1 MKALAVRHGVL
12 AVASAILLF
21 ASPVAAQSVADFY
34 AGKQIK
40 IYIRADPGGNY
51 DTYSRLLGRHITRF
65 IPGKPTAL
73 PVNMPGGG
81 GLKALNY
88 VATVAPKDGT
98 VLTMVTQSFPME
110 QALGLNKSLT
120 VDLREL
126 AWIGNMSNSNLF
138 IYTSPQS
145 YVRSLEDA
153 RERQAIISADGILS
167 IQSRLAGLYNNKL
180 GTKFKIIYGYNGAA
194 AETLAMERGEVDG
207 RATSNPLALFP
218 SAEAR
223 TDPKYRFHFLIQ
235 AGMTKLKEFS
245 DVPLL
250 RDLATNPDEREIFD
264 FVSKAIS
271 ISRPISTTAAVPPQ
285 RVAALRRAFDETVSD
300 AAFLDE
306 AERLGMEISP
316 MTGEELQQIVASLID
331 EPTSIL
337 DQIREAMQIKSSEAA
352 KGAKPEGKTD

>member
-1 MKALAVRHGVL
+1 MRTLAVRHGIRV
-12 AVASAILLF
+12 VASASVLF
-21 ASPVAAQSVADFY
+21 AFPLAAQPADDFY

-51 DTYSRLLGRHITRF
+51 DTYSRLLGRHIARF
-65 IPGKPTAL
+65 IPGKPSVL

-98 VLTMVTQSFPME
+98 ALTMVTQSFPME

-120 VDLREL
+120 VDMRSL

-145 YVRSLEDA
+145 AIKSFDDA
-153 RERQAIISADGILS
+153 RRREAIISADGVLS
-167 IQSRLAGLYNNKL
+167 IQSRLAGLYNNML

-194 AETLAMERGEVDG
+194 AESLAMERGEVDG

-218 SAEAR
+218 SPESR
-223 TDPKYRFHFLIQ
+223 SDPRYDFHFLIQ
-235 AGMTKLKEFS
+235 AGMTKIKEFS

-250 RDLATNPDEREIFD
+250 RDLAKNPEEQEIYD

-271 ISRPISTTAAVPPQ
+271 ISRPISTTAGVPAQ
-285 RVAALRRAFDETVSD
+285 RVTLLRRAFDATMRD
-300 AAFLDE
+300 TAFLEE
-306 AERLGMEISP
+306 AEKLGMDISP

-331 EPTSIL
+331 EPAAIL
-337 DQIREAMQIKSSEAA
+337 DQIREAMQIKSAEAA
-352 KGAKPEGKTD
+352 KGAKPEGKAE

>member
-1 MKALAVRHGVL
+1 MKALAVRKGALV
-12 AVASAILLF
+12 AASAILLF
-21 ASPVAAQSVADFY
+21 ASPVAAQSPTDFF

-65 IPGKPTAL
+65 IPGKPSAL

-88 VATVAPKDGT
+88 VAAVAPKDGT
-98 VLTMVTQSFPME
+98 ALTMVTQSFPME

-120 VDLREL
+120 VDMREL
-126 AWIGNMSNSNLF
+126 TWIGNMSNSNLF

-145 YVRSLEDA
+145 SITSLDDA
-153 RERQAIISADGILS
+153 RDRQAIISADGILS

-207 RATSNPLALFP
+207 RATSNPLTLFP

-223 TDPKYRFHFLIQ
+223 NDPQYRFHFLIQ
-235 AGMTKLKEFS
+235 AGMTKLKEFE

-250 RDLATNPDEREIFD
+250 RDLAKTRDEQEIFD

-271 ISRPISTTAAVPPQ
+271 ISRPISTTAGVPPQ
-285 RVAALRRAFDETVSD
+285 RVAALRRAFDETMKD

-306 AERLGMEISP
+306 AGRLGMDISP

-331 EPTSIL
+331 EPAAIL
-337 DQIREAMQIKSSEAA
+337 DQIREAMQIKSSEPA